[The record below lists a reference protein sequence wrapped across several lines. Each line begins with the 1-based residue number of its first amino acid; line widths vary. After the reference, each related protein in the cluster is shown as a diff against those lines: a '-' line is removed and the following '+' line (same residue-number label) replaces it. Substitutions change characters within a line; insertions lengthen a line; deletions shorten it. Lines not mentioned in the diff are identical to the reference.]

1 MVGKMVKIRNVQKS
15 TVGIPDSKRT
25 PKKPRYRPEI
35 TPKWI

>member
-1 MVGKMVKIRNVQKS
+1 MVKMRNVQKS

-25 PKKPRYRPEI
+25 PKKLRYISEI